1 MPIYETKKVVIDEND
16 NIINVGELEEM
27 QPNWRVI
34 EMEMKYTPEHGWRP
48 VDWRPPASTEDFL
61 LDLDYRISCIELGVK
76 QLTTYTLCKTVIQKK
91 TYGNKE
97 NMMIK
102 LDVFL
107 LNNRITQDEYSEL
120 LDLLEQKESA

>member
-48 VDWRPPASTEDFL
+48 AEWQPPLSEVDKL
-61 LDLDYRISCIELGVK
+61 KI
-76 QLTTYTLCKTVIQKK
+76 IQA
-91 TYGNKE
+91 
-97 NMMIK
+97 
-102 LDVFL
+102 
-107 LNNRITQDEYSEL
+107 
-120 LDLLEQKESA
+120 EQFETILMLMGGM